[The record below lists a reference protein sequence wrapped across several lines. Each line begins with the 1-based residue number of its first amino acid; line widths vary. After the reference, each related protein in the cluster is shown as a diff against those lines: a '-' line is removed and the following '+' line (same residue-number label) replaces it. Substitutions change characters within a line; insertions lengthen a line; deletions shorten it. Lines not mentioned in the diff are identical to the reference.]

1 MAGAANLDQP
11 PTVTSIEALDHRQQA
26 YENKGGDR
34 FSKRG
39 RSTEDGLNMNRR
51 DLNTNKME
59 AVNNLTRI
67 IERSISA
74 TSSLIGRSQQS
85 RSRSKRE
92 AAKHLHAPEGTGLY
106 QRTYQKQKMEASA
119 FRAINSAS
127 ETPDGSQQQ
136 SSTTLNGNFNP
147 NRSRGETFDISTSAI
162 CTSANPSAN
171 QSRNEMHQR
180 ISKDRSYNHNSSI
193 YTHQANQ
200 RADTNAYGGLQPNP
214 AAVGRPSAQGQA
226 TRPPPVENSGRV
238 GRRPYGLASASYDA
252 TLTKP
257 ILEQRNLSTHQ
268 QIPREKLNKYKRK
281 LKKYFA
287 KNTEQQA
294 QIKLLSDQ
302 VAHLER

>member
-1 MAGAANLDQP
+1 MNRGLITQPALSCGFLPGSSFQEMAGAANRDQP

-26 YENKGGDR
+26 HENKGGDR

-92 AAKHLHAPEGTGLY
+92 AAKHLHVPEGTGLH

-127 ETPDGSQQQ
+127 ETPDGSQQ
-136 SSTTLNGNFNP
+136 
-147 NRSRGETFDISTSAI
+147 
-162 CTSANPSAN
+162 
-171 QSRNEMHQR
+171 
-180 ISKDRSYNHNSSI
+180 
-193 YTHQANQ
+193 
-200 RADTNAYGGLQPNP
+200 
-214 AAVGRPSAQGQA
+214 
-226 TRPPPVENSGRV
+226 
-238 GRRPYGLASASYDA
+238 
-252 TLTKP
+252 
-257 ILEQRNLSTHQ
+257 
-268 QIPREKLNKYKRK
+268 
-281 LKKYFA
+281 
-287 KNTEQQA
+287 
-294 QIKLLSDQ
+294 
-302 VAHLER
+302 